1 MYAQGGGMWRGLQ
14 AGLCPGMC
22 ETLCIHPQAPTR
34 KGPQKPVRFPCQE
47 IVQPPF
53 ILRDY

>member
-22 ETLCIHPQAPTR
+22 ETLCIQPQAPTR
-34 KGPQKPVRFPCQE
+34 KGPQRME
-47 IVQPPF
+47 IPSDSGVSCSN
-53 ILRDY
+53 